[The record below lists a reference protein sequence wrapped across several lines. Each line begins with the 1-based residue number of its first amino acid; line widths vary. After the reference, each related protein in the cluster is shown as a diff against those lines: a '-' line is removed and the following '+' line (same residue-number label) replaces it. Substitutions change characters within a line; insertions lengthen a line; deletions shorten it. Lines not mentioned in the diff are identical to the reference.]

1 MNSKIVLDENKE
13 YEFDFTKCEYVLE
26 FHDLA
31 NKLRLNDV
39 DFITEIDNQ
48 VIFLEYRNS
57 NIEGAV
63 KPDAMLRK
71 IKENPQKFYENIA
84 KKYYD
89 SLLMLWSCKGNEN
102 DKPIVYVFLVEDKLI
117 DEKIRKKLKIKIA
130 NQLPLKIKEHVKREL
145 LSKFEVYN
153 LKEWNR
159 EFEKIE
165 IRKVEVQGEN

>member
-13 YEFDFTKCEYVLE
+13 YEFDFSKCEYVLE

-31 NKLRLNDV
+31 NKLKLNDV
-39 DFITEIDNQ
+39 DFITEINNQ
-48 VIFLEYRNS
+48 VIFLEYKNS

-63 KPDAMLRK
+63 KPDAMFRK
-71 IKENPQKFYENIA
+71 IKEKPEMFYANIA

-89 SLLMLWSCKGNEN
+89 SLLMLWSCKGNEK
-102 DKPIVYVFLVEDKLI
+102 DKPIAYIFLIEDKLI
-117 DEKIRKKLKIKIA
+117 DEKIRKKLKLKIGKK
-130 NQLPLKIKEHVKREL
+130 LPLKVKDDVKREL

-153 LKEWNR
+153 LKEWQR

-165 IRKVEVQGEN
+165 IRKVRD